1 MKVNEVQCCF
11 KSHWH
16 LLHGWNHSLKCLV
29 FHRRNKVTEVCKWWQ
44 NDDFWVTFPFKSC
57 LLSSLFLGHKH
68 TNMTTQC
75 GVVVQ
80 GNATSQKARVKGSL
94 WCHCSGGPARG
105 RVCVCVCVCV
115 CACMQSDPTG
125 MMSAFVARL
134 HSEQQIWPELSPE
147 ERSVRNCRLR

>member
-1 MKVNEVQCCF
+1 MSF
-11 KSHWH
+11 
-16 LLHGWNHSLKCLV
+16 V

-44 NDDFWVTFPFKSC
+44 NDDFWVKFPFKSR

-80 GNATSQKARVKGSL
+80 GNAASQKARVKGSL

-105 RVCVCVCVCV
+105 RVCVCVCL
-115 CACMQSDPTG
+115 CMHAIRSYWNDVSFCCP
-125 MMSAFVARL
+125 
-134 HSEQQIWPELSPE
+134 SPFRAADLAWIE
-147 ERSVRNCRLR
+147 SWGEKCEKLQAKVEDKLTAPL